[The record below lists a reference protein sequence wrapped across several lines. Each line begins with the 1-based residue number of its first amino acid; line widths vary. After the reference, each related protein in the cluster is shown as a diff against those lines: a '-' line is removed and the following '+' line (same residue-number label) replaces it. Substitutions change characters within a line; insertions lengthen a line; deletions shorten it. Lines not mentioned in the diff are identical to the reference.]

1 MALADA
7 RVNVILRSRVG
18 REPAPG
24 SPQGK
29 FMAKALATANDG
41 TSSKPQGKLT
51 NPVSPVPNQF
61 SGNIEKMR
69 DFLQDVRGEMR
80 KVVTPSAKEVQATT
94 VVVLVT
100 VFAFAG
106 YFYLVDSILGRGI
119 QSVLH
124 WMGASQ

>member
-1 MALADA
+1 
-7 RVNVILRSRVG
+7 
-18 REPAPG
+18 
-24 SPQGK
+24 
-29 FMAKALATANDG
+29 MAKALASPNDDF
-41 TSSKPQGKLT
+41 SNKPQDKLK
-51 NPVSPVPNQF
+51 PAIAVPGQLTGGF
-61 SGNIEKMR
+61 TRLR

-80 KVVTPSAKEVQATT
+80 KVVTPSRKEVQSTT

-119 QSVLH
+119 QAVLH